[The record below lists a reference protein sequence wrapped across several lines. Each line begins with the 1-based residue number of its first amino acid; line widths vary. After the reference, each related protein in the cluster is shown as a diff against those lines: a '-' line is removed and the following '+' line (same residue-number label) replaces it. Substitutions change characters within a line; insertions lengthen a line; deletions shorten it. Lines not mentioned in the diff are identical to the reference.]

1 MDTQTAIDKIKELTR
16 KQESSHS
23 IELQAGDNV
32 GISKSGKG
40 YVVSATFPEQDP
52 ISSSIAQV
60 LPKYTIQICVD
71 GTPKSLD
78 VYVAK
83 MPY

>member
-52 ISSSIAQV
+52 ISSIV
-60 LPKYTIQICVD
+60 LPQYTMQICVD
-71 GTPKSLD
+71 GVPKNIDL
-78 VYVAK
+78 YVAK
-83 MPY
+83 LPY